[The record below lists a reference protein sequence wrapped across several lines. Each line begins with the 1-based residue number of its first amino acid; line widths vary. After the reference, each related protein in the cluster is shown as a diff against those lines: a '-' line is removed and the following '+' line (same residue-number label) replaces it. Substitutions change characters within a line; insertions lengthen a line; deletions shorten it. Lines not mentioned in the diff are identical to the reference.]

1 MPGEARETGV
11 TPATLVLQTAESD
24 VIMPG
29 LAVNSP
35 DEAGMQR
42 GLPESGT
49 PHPFGVAGHAA
60 SLTVQGHTGEAL
72 PADSE
77 KTAVSDQ
84 VAQQVV
90 AHLKPSAREQVGDQS
105 VTFRLSPEH
114 LGDIQLSM
122 HMDAKQGVKIEIV
135 AENRGVRETLLQ
147 QADDLR
153 ETLARQNIKMDS
165 FDVST
170 GLGGGA
176 SQQTR
181 DWRQQQVGF
190 QQQSQRITGAER
202 NLFRE
207 TTEIPIRYIE
217 AQYQSTLDVRF

>member
-1 MPGEARETGV
+1 MPQA
-11 TPATLVLQTAESD
+11 AEND
-24 VIMPG
+24 VVMPG

-42 GLPESGT
+42 GQSESGT
-49 PHPFGVAGHAA
+49 PHQFGVAVQAPA
-60 SLTVQGHTGEAL
+60 LAVQGHAGEAL
-72 PADSE
+72 AADSE

-84 VAQQVV
+84 VARQVV
-90 AHLKPSAREQVGDQS
+90 THLKSSAREQAGDQS

-176 SQQTR
+176 SQQAR
-181 DWRQQQVGF
+181 DWRQQVAL
-190 QQQSQRITGAER
+190 QQQSHQRVAGIER

-207 TTEIPIRYIE
+207 TAEIPIRYIE